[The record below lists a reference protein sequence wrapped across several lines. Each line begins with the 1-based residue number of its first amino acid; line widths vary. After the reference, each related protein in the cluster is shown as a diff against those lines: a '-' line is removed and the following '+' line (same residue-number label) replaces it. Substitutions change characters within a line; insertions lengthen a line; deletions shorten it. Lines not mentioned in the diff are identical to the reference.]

1 MGMVFLASLPL
12 TGLRR
17 SINIYYMDNGSRR
30 LGGMLRDI
38 DIVNATHME
47 WARFL

>member
-1 MGMVFLASLPL
+1 VFLTSLLP

-17 SINIYYMDNGSRR
+17 SIDAYCTDDGSRR
-30 LGGMLRDI
+30 LGGVSRDM
-38 DIVNATHME
+38 DVVNAAHIE